1 MTVLTAPSDEIVTL
15 LWRTETG
22 EDRRDVYGTVESA
35 GRNEFFNAA
44 EIDLKPEYRVTV
56 WADEYDGEPMIE
68 LHGRRYTVYRTYLRS
83 SGKVEL
89 YVTKKA
95 GNHGG

>member
-1 MTVLTAPSDEIVTL
+1 MTRSLRSYGAPRRARTAATYTARS
-15 LWRTETG
+15 
-22 EDRRDVYGTVESA
+22 SA

-68 LHGRRYTVYRTYLRS
+68 LHGRRYTVYRTYLRP

-95 GNHGG
+95 GNHGVGN